1 MIKKET
7 FELMVMISEYYGNF
21 TINQKKVDA
30 WHGILRGFSFERT
43 KENLLHFVSH
53 SSIPPRISDLVQ
65 KSSAESRDIP
75 NFQDTHV
82 FLHTE
87 AKPAQEKVVQERLV
101 AMRKILRIE
110 RN

>member
-7 FELMVMISEYYGNF
+7 FELMVIIAEYYGNF

-30 WHGILRGFSFERT
+30 WHEVLREFSFEKT
-43 KENLLHFVSH
+43 KENLLHFVSR
-53 SSIPPRISDLVQ
+53 SSMPPKISDLVQ
-65 KSSAESRDIP
+65 KSTSESRDIP
-75 NFQDTHV
+75 NFQDTLA

-87 AKPAQEKVVQERLV
+87 VKPAQEKVVQERLA